1 MNHVTAFA
9 ASADEP
15 SPAALAFAGVIALAE
30 RRPPAYRSP
39 IHGLQ
44 AAHWRWLQAQGW
56 LGDGSSEPVPDGP
69 ATVPVD
75 DFDEF
80 GDLVALLRE
89 QATVGQ
95 DATLSLCLAH
105 AVATACM
112 GANHLWQD
120 LGLPERGMLTRLMA
134 EHFAPLKARNHGD
147 MRWKKFFY
155 RELCAIAEVPIC
167 KSPSCAE
174 CVDQPVCFGPEEGPA
189 IQAGPKGL
197 RPAAGCAP

>member
-1 MNHVTAFA
+1 MNRVIAFA
-9 ASADEP
+9 ASAGEP

-44 AAHWRWLQAQGW
+44 AAHWRWLQEQGW
-56 LGDGSSEPVPDGP
+56 LGAGMALPAETSAAVSADGC
-69 ATVPVD
+69 
-75 DFDEF
+75 DEF
-80 GDLVALLRE
+80 QDLVALMRE

-134 EHFAPLKARNHGD
+134 EHYAPLKARNQGD

-174 CVDQPVCFGPEEGPA
+174 CVDQPVCFGPEDGLA
-189 IQAGPKGL
+189 LQAGPTGL
-197 RPAAGCAP
+197 RPAAGFAP

>member
-1 MNHVTAFA
+1 MNRVTASA
-9 ASADEP
+9 AALGEP
-15 SPAALAFAGVIALAE
+15 SPATLAFAGVVALAE
-30 RRPPAYRSP
+30 RRPPAYRSS

-44 AAHWRWLQAQGW
+44 AVHWRWLQAQGW
-56 LGDGSSEPVPDGP
+56 LDAGVAWPAAAHAGGS
-69 ATVPVD
+69 AD

-80 GDLVALLRE
+80 GDLVALLLE
-89 QATVGQ
+89 HATAGQ
-95 DATLSLCLAH
+95 DPRLSLCLAH

-120 LGLPERGMLTRLMA
+120 LGLPDRSVLSRLMA

-155 RELCAIAEVPIC
+155 RELCAAAEVPIC

-174 CVDQPVCFGPEEGPA
+174 CVDQPVCFGPEDGLA
-189 IQAGPKGL
+189 IQALPQAFK
-197 RPAAGCAP
+197 PAADCAP